1 MEAARAALAAA
12 ETALDACRSEL
23 AAAAAKAATAAD
35 DAAKWQG
42 AAAAL
47 EGQLAQAEAAAE
59 AASRD
64 AGEAREELA
73 AKDERIA
80 EMRCVSTALPRA
92 LQWCVF
98 AGMWGVVR
106 SLQDQSVAFDY
117 LDCGL
122 FAWLFC
128 HCRAAMAAAMEQRSS
143 SSQEAAS
150 RLAAAQ
156 TAAVAACAPALGH
169 LQAALKGVAAEG
181 QEPTAAALGA
191 AMQAAAEQL
200 RGMPSVEADLPGC
213 VGALGGAVRQLA
225 EGYSHVADMLQERHK
240 VGWSVGR
247 GVPAGCGTCLCY
259 ACTLVV
265 SSRGRIRMVLV
276 YDVAHILS
284 RRCTIYCLPSLLAC
298 SRWRPATPAGCSS
311 PQAYPAAAVWQ
322 QAARPALATATPAAC
337 HLLSCCSG

>member
-1 MEAARAALAAA
+1 MQVRQSSYINES
-12 ETALDACRSEL
+12 DC
-23 AAAAAKAATAAD
+23 
-35 DAAKWQG
+35 
-42 AAAAL
+42 
-47 EGQLAQAEAAAE
+47 
-59 AASRD
+59 
-64 AGEAREELA
+64 
-73 AKDERIA
+73 
-80 EMRCVSTALPRA
+80 LP
-92 LQWCVF
+92 
-98 AGMWGVVR
+98 GN
-106 SLQDQSVAFDY
+106 SL
-117 LDCGL
+117 
-122 FAWLFC
+122 
-128 HCRAAMAAAMEQRSS
+128 CRAAMAAAMEQRSS

-169 LQAALKGVAAEG
+169 LQAALKGLAAEG

-225 EGYSHVADMLQERHK
+225 EGCTHVADMLQERHK
-240 VGWSVGR
+240 VGWVSKRRLPASCPIVSWVVGR
-247 GVPAGCGTCLCY
+247 RLPASCGTCLS
-259 ACTLVV
+259 TLVV

-298 SRWRPATPAGCSS
+298 SRRRPATPAGCSS